1 MRSNYSNGES
11 PVDGGPVNLVS
22 SGVLSASKLS
32 DRHTVRSS
40 SQTLLVTAGYGG
52 ALIVASVV
60 VSIYVAA
67 TNGPDRQD
75 SAGMYAFGDAILFL
89 AIFGVAA
96 IPATGAAL
104 FFLRRKPSFWRVASV
119 VALAIATTGIAA
131 LIEYLVP
138 RTYTADSYVGVWSAL
153 SPLRILLAPL
163 CAIVFF
169 LSGVFAPIRS
179 CRVALLSAAVIELVV
194 FVWVALILLHPF
206 R

>member
-40 SQTLLVTAGYGG
+40 SQTLLVITGYGG

-104 FFLRRKPSFWRVASV
+104 FFLRRNPAF
-119 VALAIATTGIAA
+119 
-131 LIEYLVP
+131 
-138 RTYTADSYVGVWSAL
+138 GV
-153 SPLRILLAPL
+153 
-163 CAIVFF
+163 
-169 LSGVFAPIRS
+169 
-179 CRVALLSAAVIELVV
+179 
-194 FVWVALILLHPF
+194 
-206 R
+206 